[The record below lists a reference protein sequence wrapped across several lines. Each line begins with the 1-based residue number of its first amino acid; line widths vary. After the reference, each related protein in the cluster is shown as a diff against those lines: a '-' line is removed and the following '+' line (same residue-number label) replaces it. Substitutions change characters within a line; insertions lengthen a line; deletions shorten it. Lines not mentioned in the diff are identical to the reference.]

1 VVNRVR
7 YILCDGF
14 VKREVGEK
22 TVIIRDG
29 HIIKIEQNIKLKA
42 IAKPRNKASTVE
54 DNNVG
59 VIDTET
65 YRDADGNIR
74 IYALGFNSILN
85 KEPVMYYI
93 DKGFG

>member
-1 VVNRVR
+1 MVNRVTD
-7 YILCDGF
+7 ILCDGF
-14 VKREVGEK
+14 VKREVGEN

-29 HIIKIEQNIKLKA
+29 HIIKIEQNIELKA
-42 IAKPRNKASTVE
+42 IAKPRNKASNVE

-59 VIDTET
+59 VVYTET
-65 YRDADGNIR
+65 YRDADRNIR